1 MKRYRG
7 SYIVEAHPSDA
18 TRVTVEQAQRMHLLG
33 TLAMVGGELL
43 SYHRAT
49 QLYGA
54 TRIDYLIQVGLIKGV
69 KDPSSRN
76 GQVKYLRGDIDAVIF
91 SNYHEGLGELHELY
105 TSLRLR

>member
-7 SYIVEAHPSDA
+7 SYIVEAHPSDS
-18 TRVTVEQAQRMHLLG
+18 TRHIVEQAQRMHLLG
-33 TLAMVGGELL
+33 SLVAVGSELL

-54 TRIDYLIQVGLIKGV
+54 SRIDYLIQRELIKGV
-69 KDPSSRN
+69 KDPSCRN

-91 SNYHEGLGELHELY
+91 SNYHENISELV
-105 TSLRLR
+105 RLAGMK